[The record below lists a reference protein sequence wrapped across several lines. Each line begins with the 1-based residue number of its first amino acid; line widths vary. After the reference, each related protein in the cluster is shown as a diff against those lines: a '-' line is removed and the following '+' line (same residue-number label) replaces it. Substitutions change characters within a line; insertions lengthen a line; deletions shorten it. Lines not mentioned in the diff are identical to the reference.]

1 MFCSKFAK
9 AKENLNP
16 TSPKPKTKIISSCC
30 AALRQEVCVKF
41 CEDLW
46 LHTMGLE
53 TWLCHTHEHHH
64 HWASTNGIPT
74 RNQWLLKRLPT
85 HWLQHHCHHS
95 HQNMWNFAPLK
106 PQQFWFPRVL
116 AILFLCTM
124 HLHLHCKYP
133 LHCTGRISSN
143 MSEEYSAYRA
153 ILSSIHR
160 LLLHPCVFQ
169 FKLTAS
175 FSCSLSYAYCHRL
188 PWGGASLL
196 NAQHPAQLHSMDFI

>member
-16 TSPKPKTKIISSCC
+16 TSPKPKTKSNFKL
-30 AALRQEVCVKF
+30 LRSFKAGEEVCVKF

-116 AILFLCTM
+116 AIYVSAPCICIYIANIVYLLVCTA
-124 HLHLHCKYP
+124 P
-133 LHCTGRISSN
+133 A
-143 MSEEYSAYRA
+143 AY
-153 ILSSIHR
+153 
-160 LLLHPCVFQ
+160 
-169 FKLTAS
+169 
-175 FSCSLSYAYCHRL
+175 L
-188 PWGGASLL
+188 PIWVK
-196 NAQHPAQLHSMDFI
+196 NILHSVFYSPAAAASMCLPIQADSKFFLQPIICILP